1 MLTGTTTQED
11 ANVNVVVVLVGN
23 LATEV
28 DVRDVGDDKRVAKF
42 LLAVDRRTKDGGAD
56 FIWVSAWD
64 RQAELCTQY
73 LTKGQRVGV
82 DGRFRSRSWE
92 DDGKRRD
99 AIEVVARSIQ
109 FLSPRSDDA
118 GAEVVPFEAAVA

>member
-1 MLTGTTTQED
+1 LTGTTTQED
-11 ANVNVVVVLVGN
+11 ANVNVVVLVGN

-64 RQAELCTQY
+64 RQAELCAQY

-82 DGRFRSRSWE
+82 DGRFRSRNWE
-92 DDGKRRD
+92 DEGKRRD

>member
-1 MLTGTTTQED
+1 
-11 ANVNVVVVLVGN
+11 VNVVVLVGN

-28 DVRDVGDDKRVAKF
+28 DVREVGDDKQVAKF

-56 FIWVSAWD
+56 FVWVSAWD
-64 RQAELCTQY
+64 RQGELCAQY

-92 DDGKRRD
+92 EEGKRRD